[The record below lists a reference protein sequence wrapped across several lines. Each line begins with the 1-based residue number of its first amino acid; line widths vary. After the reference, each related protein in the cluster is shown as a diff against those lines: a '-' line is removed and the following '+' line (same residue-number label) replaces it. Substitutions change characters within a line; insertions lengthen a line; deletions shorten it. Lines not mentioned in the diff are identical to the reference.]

1 MIDQRLYEE
10 FRDVGRDIY
19 VGGMTSTHGGNLS
32 VRVGKN
38 IIIKRRGAQLGRL
51 KPSDFVVTVLYG
63 EDSGVT
69 RASSELIV
77 HRAIYQQTNALAIV
91 HCHPPT
97 AVAISLTRDEI
108 IPVDNECSYILHRV
122 PVVAA
127 ELSSGSPEMAKIISE
142 ELRSY
147 KLIMMR
153 GHGVFSIG
161 QTLDEALQWT
171 SAFEMGCKI
180 LYKLETLSGQHIE
193 FRKQAGAYS
202 TW

>member
-51 KPSDFVVTVLYG
+51 KPSDFVVTVLNG

-97 AVAISLTRDEI
+97 AVAI
-108 IPVDNECSYILHRV
+108 
-122 PVVAA
+122 
-127 ELSSGSPEMAKIISE
+127 
-142 ELRSY
+142 
-147 KLIMMR
+147 
-153 GHGVFSIG
+153 
-161 QTLDEALQWT
+161 
-171 SAFEMGCKI
+171 
-180 LYKLETLSGQHIE
+180 
-193 FRKQAGAYS
+193 
-202 TW
+202 

>member
-32 VRVGKN
+32 VRVGRK

-51 KPSDFVVTVLYG
+51 KPSDFVNTVLYG

-97 AVAISLTRDEI
+97 AVALSLTRDEI

-142 ELRSY
+142 AMRGY

-180 LYKLETLSGQHIE
+180 LYMLETLNSQHIE
-193 FRKQAGAYS
+193 FRKQAESYS
-202 TW
+202 AW

>member
-32 VRVGKN
+32 VRVGNK

-51 KPSDFVVTVLYG
+51 KPHDFVTTVLHG

-77 HRAIYQQTNALAIV
+77 HRAIYQRTNALAIV

-108 IPVDNECSYILHRV
+108 IPVDNECSYLLHRV
-122 PVVAA
+122 PVVSAA
-127 ELSSGSPEMAKIISE
+127 LSSGSPEMAKIISE
-142 ELRSY
+142 ELRRY

-171 SAFEMGCKI
+171 SAFEMGCNI
-180 LYKLETLSGQHIE
+180 LYKLETLGGNHIE
-193 FRKQAGAYS
+193 FRKQADSYS
-202 TW
+202 KW

>member
-51 KPSDFVVTVLYG
+51 KPSDFVVTVLNG

-77 HRAIYQQTNALAIV
+77 HRAIYQKTNALAIV

-142 ELRSY
+142 ELRKY

-171 SAFEMGCKI
+171 SAFEMGCNI
-180 LYKLETLSGQHIE
+180 LNRNQ
-193 FRKQAGAYS
+193 FF
-202 TW
+202 

>member
-32 VRVGKN
+32 VRVGNK

-51 KPSDFVVTVLYG
+51 KLSDFVATVLYG

-77 HRAIYQQTNALAIV
+77 HRAIYQKTNALAIV

-97 AVAISLTRDEI
+97 AVALSLTRDEI
-108 IPVDNECSYILHRV
+108 IPVDNECSYLLHRV

-127 ELSSGSPEMAKIISE
+127 ELSSGSPEMAKLISE
-142 ELRSY
+142 ELRRY

-171 SAFEMGCKI
+171 SAFEMGCNI
-180 LYKLETLSGQHIE
+180 LYKLTPRSSAIPFWSSREP
-193 FRKQAGAYS
+193 RA
-202 TW
+202 

>member
-32 VRVGKN
+32 VRVGKK

-51 KPSDFVVTVLYG
+51 KPSDFVTTVLYG
-63 EDSGVT
+63 EDSGLT

-77 HRAIYQQTNALAIV
+77 HRAIYQKTNALAIV

-97 AVAISLTRDEI
+97 GVALSLTRDEI
-108 IPVDNECSYILHRV
+108 IPVDNECSYLLHRV
-122 PVVAA
+122 PVLSA
-127 ELSSGSPEMAKIISE
+127 EFSSGSPEMAEMTSDA
-142 ELRSY
+142 LRRY
-147 KLIMMR
+147 KLIMLR
-153 GHGVFSIG
+153 GHGIFAIG

-171 SAFEMGCKI
+171 SAFEMGCNI
-180 LYKLETLSGQHIE
+180 LYKLETLGSQHIE
-193 FRKQAGAYS
+193 FRKNAEAYS
-202 TW
+202 SW

>member
-32 VRVGKN
+32 VRVGKK

-51 KPSDFVVTVLYG
+51 KPHDFVTTVMKG
-63 EDSGVT
+63 EDSGVA

-77 HRAIYQQTNALAIV
+77 HRAIYQRTNALAIV

-97 AVAISLTRDEI
+97 AVAISLTRDEV
-108 IPVDNECSYILHRV
+108 IPVDNECSYLLHRV

-127 ELSSGSPEMAKIISE
+127 ALSSGSPEMAKIISNK
-142 ELRSY
+142 LREY
-147 KLIMMR
+147 KLILMR

-180 LYKLETLSGQHIE
+180 LYMLETMGDDHIE
-193 FRKQAGAYS
+193 FRKQADSYS
-202 TW
+202 KW

>member
-1 MIDQRLYEE
+1 MLDQRLYEE

-19 VGGMTSTHGGNLS
+19 VGGMTSSHGGNLS
-32 VRVGKN
+32 VRVGNK

-51 KPSDFVVTVLYG
+51 KPSDFVSTVLYG

-69 RASSELIV
+69 RDSSELIV
-77 HRAIYQQTNALAIV
+77 HRAIYQRTNALAIV

-97 AVAISLTRDEI
+97 AVALSLTRDEI
-108 IPVDNECSYILHRV
+108 IPVDNECSYLLHRV
-122 PVVAA
+122 PVVSA

-142 ELRSY
+142 ELRRY

-180 LYKLETLSGQHIE
+180 LYMLETLGGKRIE
-193 FRKQAGAYS
+193 FRKQAESYS
-202 TW
+202 AW